1 MRSSGEGANM
11 NLGHNGYRSIGALLM
26 VCMLPVA
33 AAAQNSK
40 FDALYVFGDSLADH
54 GNIYRLTKTLSQDP
68 TVPPSDSPHQ
78 TYFDGRFSN
87 GYMAFEFLWQRLSRH
102 APGSPQGLQPFLA
115 SPFGETSRAVNFAY
129 GGTGTE
135 NVDQTPGGFWAPG
148 LKGQVELFRLSLG
161 TRKRYRNALYAIT
174 TGANDYRIDPFNEPM
189 DPNDVVANI
198 ADAVDTLYE
207 LGARNVMVLDL
218 PDLGLLPGHSGDPA
232 SATWISALHNLLLD
246 AALNDLQAR
255 RPELHL
261 IRIKLAPLF
270 QKAMSKLQPAV
281 PALAGLGFAGA
292 EMCLFIGPSLCPDV
306 APELFRADLGYVFWD
321 VVHPTTEAH
330 EMLGEYMYE
339 QLADSYDE

>member
-1 MRSSGEGANM
+1 M
-11 NLGHNGYRSIGALLM
+11 NLDHKVLRSIAVVLI
-26 VCMLPVA
+26 VCVLPVT
-33 AAAQNSK
+33 AAAQTPK

-54 GNIYRLTKTLSQDP
+54 GNIYRLTKTLNYDP
-68 TVPPSDSPHQ
+68 AAPPSDSPHR

-87 GYMAFEFLWQRLSRH
+87 GYMGFEYLWQRLSQH
-102 APGSPQGLQPFLA
+102 APGSVHGLQPFLE
-115 SPFGETSRAVNFAY
+115 SPFGETARAVSFAF

-148 LKGQVELFRLSLG
+148 LIGQVELFRLSLG
-161 TRKRYRNALYAIT
+161 TRKPSKNALFAIT
-174 TGANDYRIDPFNEPM
+174 TGANDYRIDPYNEPM
-189 DPNDVVANI
+189 DPNAVVANI
-198 ADAVDTLYE
+198 ADAIDTLYE

-218 PDLGLLPGHSGDPA
+218 PDLGLLPGQSGDPA

-261 IRIKLAPLF
+261 IRVKLAPLF
-270 QKAMSKLQPAV
+270 QKAMSKLEPVV

-292 EMCLFIGPSLCPDV
+292 ELCLFIGPSLCPDV
-306 APELFRADLGYVFWD
+306 SPELFRADLGYVFWD

-330 EMLGEYMYE
+330 GMLGEYLYE
-339 QLADSYDE
+339 QLAESYDE